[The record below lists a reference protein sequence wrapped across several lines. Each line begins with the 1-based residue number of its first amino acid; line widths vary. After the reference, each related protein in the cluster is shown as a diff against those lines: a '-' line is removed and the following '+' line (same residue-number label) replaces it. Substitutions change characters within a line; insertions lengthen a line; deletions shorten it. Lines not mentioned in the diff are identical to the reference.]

1 MITAL
6 DTNIPSALWSGPPL
20 AAGISASLARAS
32 QEGTLVVCGVVYAE
46 LLAYPGATGGFV
58 ERFLEDTRILVEFD
72 FSREVW
78 LSVGERFA
86 AYCHRRRRSG
96 GSESK
101 RLLADFLVGAHAMLR
116 ADRLFTLDPA
126 RYRRDFPELRLL

>member
-6 DTNIPSALWSGPPL
+6 DTNVPSALWSGQSF
-20 AAGISASLARAS
+20 AASVAASLARAG
-32 QEGTLVVCGVVYAE
+32 QEGGLVISGVVYAE
-46 LLAYPGATGGFV
+46 LLAYPGATGEFV
-58 ERFLEDTRILVEFD
+58 ERFLQDTRIVVEFD

-78 LSVGERFA
+78 LAAGERFA
-86 AYCHRRRRSG
+86 VYCRRRRRSG

-101 RLLADFLVGAHAMLR
+101 RLLADFLVGAHALLR